1 MRYALLSLCTRTNEL
16 LKKLTVISNIIDSY
30 ILYEIRD
37 NFLERSFMLDEY
49 KDIIKNNKFRFD
61 NYRVACQELGEK
73 IKGGASKMSQLED
86 WNRYFTFHKDGNA
99 IVVDVIRDVPLPL
112 INKRRKIK
120 GKWTMLIQSILYDAF
135 SKQKEETGNYEI
147 RGTKRDYLRLLGLCS
162 PFYLEARYK
171 PLGDVISETED
182 DAFKDNLISYLEAYH
197 ITDDVWLNFC
207 IEVEKS
213 FTNIISNAFKSL
225 ESHNIICSDKDT
237 YVIIREKYSKNGE
250 SYFVKEYA
258 TEKEK
263 ELIERISRKLAEVL
277 TDDDDSIRLKSLTTK
292 SGKRKFSDTQIMYI
306 LNYFKD
312 YQSELNDTL
321 RSALDCVYVYR
332 LTTIDVGSE
341 ADINMIG
348 EIDFDRAMTRMMD
361 KTCTKIYS
369 NIETLYEKYKIEEET
384 KIQYLVLLQEVVR
397 DKEVLDDDM
406 YSAIGEMYFF

>member
-1 MRYALLSLCTRTNEL
+1 MKCVPLSLRTRTNEL
-16 LKKLTVISNIIDSY
+16 LKKLTVISDIINIS

-37 NFLERSFMLDEY
+37 NFLERGFMLDEY

-61 NYRVACQELGEK
+61 NYRVACKELGEK
-73 IKGGASKMSQLED
+73 VKGGTSKISQLED

-135 SKQKEETGNYEI
+135 SKQKEETGDYEI
-147 RGTKRDYLRLLGLCS
+147 KGTRRDYLRLLGLCS
-162 PFYLEARYK
+162 SFYLEARYK
-171 PLGDVISETED
+171 PLSDIISEMED
-182 DAFKDNLISYLEAYH
+182 GVFKNNLVSYLEAYH
-197 ITDDVWLNFC
+197 ITDDVWLDFC
-207 IEVEKS
+207 IEVEKV

-225 ESHNIICSDKDT
+225 ESHNIIRSDKDT

-250 SYFVKEYA
+250 SHFVKEYA

-263 ELIERISRKLAEVL
+263 ELIDRISRKLAEVL

-341 ADINMIG
+341 ADMNMIG

-369 NIETLYEKYKIEEET
+369 NIETLCEKYKIEEET

>member
-1 MRYALLSLCTRTNEL
+1 MRLETT
-16 LKKLTVISNIIDSY
+16 
-30 ILYEIRD
+30 
-37 NFLERSFMLDEY
+37 FLERGFMLDEY
-49 KDIIKNNKFRFD
+49 KEIIKNNNFRFD
-61 NYRVACQELGEK
+61 KYRVACKELGEK
-73 IKGGASKMSQLED
+73 VRGGTSKISQLED
-86 WNRYFTFHKDGNA
+86 WNRYFTFHKDGNT

-147 RGTKRDYLRLLGLCS
+147 KGTRRDYLRLLGLCS

-171 PLGDVISETED
+171 PLSNIISETED
-182 DAFKDNLISYLEAYH
+182 GAFKDNLVSYLEAYH
-197 ITDDVWLNFC
+197 ITDDVWLDFC
-207 IEVEKS
+207 IEVEKV

-225 ESHNIICSDKDT
+225 ESHNIIRSDKDT
-237 YVIIREKYSKNGE
+237 YVIIREKYAKNGE
-250 SYFVKEYA
+250 IYLVKEYA

-263 ELIERISRKLAEVL
+263 ELIERISRKLAEAL
-277 TDDDDSIRLKSLTTK
+277 TDDDESIRLKSLTTK
-292 SGKRKFSDTQIMYI
+292 TGKRKFSDTQIMYI

-321 RSALDCVYVYR
+321 KSALDCVYVYR

-341 ADINMIG
+341 ADMNMIG

-369 NIETLYEKYKIEEET
+369 NIETLHEKYKIEEET

>member
-1 MRYALLSLCTRTNEL
+1 MPLCTRTNEL
-16 LKKLTVISNIIDSY
+16 LKKLTVISDIINVS

-37 NFLERSFMLDEY
+37 NFLERGFMLDEY

-61 NYRVACQELGEK
+61 NYRVACKELGEK
-73 IKGGASKMSQLED
+73 IRGGTSKISQLED

-135 SKQKEETGNYEI
+135 SKQKEETGDYEI
-147 RGTKRDYLRLLGLCS
+147 KGTRRDYLRLLGLCS
-162 PFYLEARYK
+162 SFYLEARYK
-171 PLGDVISETED
+171 SLSDVISEMED
-182 DAFKDNLISYLEAYH
+182 GAFKDNLVSYLEAYH
-197 ITDDVWLNFC
+197 ITDDVWLDFC
-207 IEVEKS
+207 IEVEKV

-225 ESHNIICSDKDT
+225 ESHNIIRSDKDT

-341 ADINMIG
+341 ADMNMIG

-369 NIETLYEKYKIEEET
+369 NIETLCEKYKIEEET

>member
-1 MRYALLSLCTRTNEL
+1 
-16 LKKLTVISNIIDSY
+16 
-30 ILYEIRD
+30 
-37 NFLERSFMLDEY
+37 MLDEY

-61 NYRVACQELGEK
+61 NYRVACKELGEK
-73 IKGGASKMSQLED
+73 IKGGASKISQLED
-86 WNRYFTFHKDGNA
+86 WNRYFAFHKDGNA

-135 SKQKEETGNYEI
+135 SKQKEETGDYEI
-147 RGTKRDYLRLLGLCS
+147 KGTRRDYLRLLGLCS
-162 PFYLEARYK
+162 SFYLEARYK
-171 PLGDVISETED
+171 PLSNIISETED
-182 DAFKDNLISYLEAYH
+182 GAFKDNLVSYLEAYH
-197 ITDDVWLNFC
+197 ITDDVWLDFC
-207 IEVEKS
+207 IEVEKV

-225 ESHNIICSDKDT
+225 ESHNIIRSDKDT

-341 ADINMIG
+341 ADMNMIG

-369 NIETLYEKYKIEEET
+369 NIETLCEKYKIEEET

>member
-1 MRYALLSLCTRTNEL
+1 M
-16 LKKLTVISNIIDSY
+16 TVISDIINVS

-37 NFLERSFMLDEY
+37 NFLERGFMLDEY

-61 NYRVACQELGEK
+61 NYRVACKELGEK
-73 IKGGASKMSQLED
+73 VKGGTSKISQLED

-147 RGTKRDYLRLLGLCS
+147 KGTRRDYLQLLGLCS

-171 PLGDVISETED
+171 PLSDIISETED
-182 DAFKDNLISYLEAYH
+182 GAFKDNLVSYLEAYH
-197 ITDDVWLNFC
+197 ITDDVWLDFC

-225 ESHNIICSDKDT
+225 ESHNIIRSDKNT

-292 SGKRKFSDTQIMYI
+292 TGKRKFSDTQIMYI

-341 ADINMIG
+341 ADMNMIG

-369 NIETLYEKYKIEEET
+369 NIETLCEKYKIEEET

>member
-1 MRYALLSLCTRTNEL
+1 MRRVLLYLRTRTNEL

-37 NFLERSFMLDEY
+37 NFLERGFMLDEY

-61 NYRVACQELGEK
+61 NYRVACKKLGEK
-73 IKGGASKMSQLED
+73 IRGGTSKISQLED

-135 SKQKEETGNYEI
+135 SKQKEETGDYEI
-147 RGTKRDYLRLLGLCS
+147 KGTRRDYLRLLGLCS
-162 PFYLEARYK
+162 SFYLEARYK
-171 PLGDVISETED
+171 PLSDIISEMED
-182 DAFKDNLISYLEAYH
+182 GAFKDDLVSYLEAYH
-197 ITDDVWLNFC
+197 ITDDVWLDFC
-207 IEVEKS
+207 IEVEKV

-225 ESHNIICSDKDT
+225 ESHNLIRSDKDT
-237 YVIIREKYSKNGE
+237 YVIIREKYSKNGG

-341 ADINMIG
+341 ADMNMIG

-369 NIETLYEKYKIEEET
+369 NIETLCEKYKIEEET

>member
-1 MRYALLSLCTRTNEL
+1 MSI
-16 LKKLTVISNIIDSY
+16 ISDIINTS

-37 NFLERSFMLDEY
+37 NFLERGFMLDEY

-61 NYRVACQELGEK
+61 NYRVACKELGEK
-73 IKGGASKMSQLED
+73 VKCGTSKISQLED

-135 SKQKEETGNYEI
+135 SKQKEETGDYEI
-147 RGTKRDYLRLLGLCS
+147 KGTRRDYLQLLGLCS

-171 PLGDVISETED
+171 PLSDIISETED
-182 DAFKDNLISYLEAYH
+182 GAFKDNLVSYLEAYH
-197 ITDDVWLNFC
+197 ITDDVWLDFC

-225 ESHNIICSDKDT
+225 ESHNIIRSDKDT

-292 SGKRKFSDTQIMYI
+292 TGKRKFSDTQIMYI

-341 ADINMIG
+341 ADMNMIG

-369 NIETLYEKYKIEEET
+369 NIETLCEKYKIEEET

>member
-1 MRYALLSLCTRTNEL
+1 M
-16 LKKLTVISNIIDSY
+16 LKKLTVISDIINVS

-37 NFLERSFMLDEY
+37 NFLERGFMLDEY
-49 KDIIKNNKFRFD
+49 KEIIKNNKFRFD
-61 NYRVACQELGEK
+61 NYRIACKELGEK
-73 IKGGASKMSQLED
+73 VRGGASKISQLED

-147 RGTKRDYLRLLGLCS
+147 RGTKRDYLQLLGLCS

-171 PLGDVISETED
+171 PLSDIISETED
-182 DAFKDNLISYLEAYH
+182 GAFKDNLVSYLEAYH
-197 ITDDVWLNFC
+197 ITDDVWLDFC
-207 IEVEKS
+207 IEVEKV

-225 ESHNIICSDKDT
+225 ESHNIIRSDKDT
-237 YVIIREKYSKNGE
+237 YVIIREKYAKNGE
-250 SYFVKEYA
+250 SYLVKEYA

-263 ELIERISRKLAEVL
+263 ELIERISRKLAEAL

-292 SGKRKFSDTQIMYI
+292 TGKRKFSDTQIMYI

-341 ADINMIG
+341 TDINMIG
-348 EIDFDRAMTRMMD
+348 EIDFDKAMTRMMD

-369 NIETLYEKYKIEEET
+369 NIETLCEKRKIEEET

>member
-1 MRYALLSLCTRTNEL
+1 
-16 LKKLTVISNIIDSY
+16 
-30 ILYEIRD
+30 
-37 NFLERSFMLDEY
+37 MLDEY

-61 NYRVACQELGEK
+61 NYRVACKELGEK
-73 IKGGASKMSQLED
+73 VRGGTSKISQLED

-147 RGTKRDYLRLLGLCS
+147 KGTRRDYLQLLGLCS

-171 PLGDVISETED
+171 PLSDIISETED
-182 DAFKDNLISYLEAYH
+182 GAFKNNLVSYLEAYH
-197 ITDDVWLNFC
+197 ITDDVWLDFC

-225 ESHNIICSDKDT
+225 ESHNIIRSDKDT

-292 SGKRKFSDTQIMYI
+292 TGKRKFSDTQIMYI

-341 ADINMIG
+341 ADMNMIG

-369 NIETLYEKYKIEEET
+369 NIETLCEKYKIEEET

>member
-1 MRYALLSLCTRTNEL
+1 MA
-16 LKKLTVISNIIDSY
+16 VISDIINTS
-30 ILYEIRD
+30 ILYEIRA
-37 NFLERSFMLDEY
+37 NFLERGFMLDEY

-61 NYRVACQELGEK
+61 NYRVACKELGEK
-73 IKGGASKMSQLED
+73 VRNGTSKISQLED

-135 SKQKEETGNYEI
+135 SRQKEETGNYEI
-147 RGTKRDYLRLLGLCS
+147 KGTRRDYLQLLGLCS

-171 PLGDVISETED
+171 PLSDIISETED
-182 DAFKDNLISYLEAYH
+182 GAFKDNLVSYLEAYH
-197 ITDDVWLNFC
+197 ITDDVWLDFC

-225 ESHNIICSDKDT
+225 ESHNIIRSDKNT

-292 SGKRKFSDTQIMYI
+292 TGKRKFSDTQIMYI

-312 YQSELNDTL
+312 YQSELNDAL

-341 ADINMIG
+341 ADMNMIG

-369 NIETLYEKYKIEEET
+369 NIETLCEKYKIEEGT